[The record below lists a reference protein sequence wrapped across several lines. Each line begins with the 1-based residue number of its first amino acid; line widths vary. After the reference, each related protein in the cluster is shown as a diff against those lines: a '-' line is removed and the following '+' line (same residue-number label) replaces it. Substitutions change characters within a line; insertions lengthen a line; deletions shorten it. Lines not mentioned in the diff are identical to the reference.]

1 MPIPPRPDIMNL
13 DFSVLPSSAS
23 PSEDERDRNT
33 KAAFREI
40 LDFHKKVDMKK
51 VLRDWLDEEGDLIAY
66 NDDEFTRIQDE
77 SPEFYSSAFRAF
89 NQGRNMPPRLQRS
102 NHALRATPPQMQKAD
117 IQLRPAQL
125 EGAGLLCW
133 LEDMHGLAILADDM
147 GVGKTFQL
155 IALMFQNQP
164 SGAEKT
170 TLLVVPAGAITMWKA
185 NLDRF
190 TDILYVEYNT
200 YNKDHLD
207 VKDLVGYDVVLTTYN
222 LIAKQYNN
230 YAERVLDIKAAI
242 QGKTSRRVRLNRH
255 DYVDQQL
262 DIQRPWAPL
271 YGMEFHRVIL
281 DEAHRIR
288 NVRSGQFKAML
299 KLKTHRRI
307 ACSGTIFNNDYTDV
321 GAVLTFLR
329 YQPWCNPSS
338 FARYFL
344 KAKRKKAG
352 SRGGGPR
359 RAQLKHLR
367 GAVFKYTLD
376 GISVRR
382 NKRERFEQKQIVGIE
397 KLDYQKSEHGL
408 DDTIGTF
415 IIDYRS
421 HTEQD
426 AQKKTAELWSRQRSS
441 EEEEDE
447 EEPMDK
453 DKLGAILFARLACIS
468 HLCPDASY
476 SNRGLESEMQLDIA
490 LDRYDYYGDESN
502 IQRVKD
508 ASAFEKARNKVR
520 KAARTEW
527 AKSTK
532 LQEAMSH
539 IKGHLGQNAD
549 LMAPAKPHKIVVYCE
564 YLSALDILEVGIQQ
578 EVPDEPILRID
589 GQSSSKSR
597 DEAIKLFMQDPG
609 HCIVLVTFN
618 AGSEAIDLSSADY
631 VLLLHPIWNPAQ
643 IQQCIARAYRHGQ
656 ERQVKARVL
665 VARSSIETY
674 VYRVQDQKRKKDLL
688 LKTPV
693 NAKTM
698 EQVGSIQDEVDFI
711 EQVPYLINPR
721 FFRLLTM
728 IQLTKIGVG
737 KVQSL
742 ISAGASHAIQDPDL
756 DGNGAPRSV
765 MQSEAEMME
774 NAGRVP
780 LSDNSSSDED
790 DSDVEDA
797 MIETEVTEE

>member
-1 MPIPPRPDIMNL
+1 MNM
-13 DFSVLPSSAS
+13 DFSVVSSTS
-23 PSEDERDRNT
+23 SSSEDERDRNT
-33 KAAFREI
+33 RAAFREI
-40 LDFHKKVDMKK
+40 LDFHKKVDMEK
-51 VLRDWLDEEGDLIAY
+51 VLRDWLDEDGDLIPY
-66 NDDEFTRIQDE
+66 NDDELTRVQDE
-77 SPEFYSSAFRAF
+77 SPEFYTSAFRAF

-102 NHALRATPPQMQKAD
+102 IHSLQATPPQMQKAD

-133 LEDMHGLAILADDM
+133 LEDTHGLAILADDM

-155 IALMFQNQP
+155 MALMFQNQP

-170 TLLVVPAGAITMWKA
+170 TLLVVPAGAIAMWKA
-185 NLDRF
+185 NLERF
-190 TDILYVEYNT
+190 TDISYVEYNT

-207 VKDLVGYDVVLTTYN
+207 VKDLAGCDIVLTTYN
-222 LIAKQYNN
+222 LVAKQYNN

-242 QGKTSRRVRLNRH
+242 QGETWRRVRADR
-255 DYVDQQL
+255 DIMVKQQL

-271 YGMEFHRVIL
+271 YGMAFHRVIL

-299 KLKTHRRI
+299 NLKTRRRI

-321 GAVLTFLR
+321 GAILTFLR

-344 KAKRKKAG
+344 KVKRKKAG
-352 SRGGGPR
+352 SRGGGAR

-382 NKRERFEQKQIVGIE
+382 NKRDKFEEQQIVGIE
-397 KLDYQKSEHGL
+397 KLDYQKSEHVL
-408 DDTIGTF
+408 DDNMGTF
-415 IIDYRS
+415 IIDHRPC
-421 HTEQD
+421 TEQD
-426 AQKKTAELWSRQRSS
+426 AQKKTTELWSRQRSS
-441 EEEEDE
+441 QEDEDEDRDE

-453 DKLGAILFARLACIS
+453 DILGAILFARLACIS
-468 HLCPDASY
+468 NLCPHAGY
-476 SNRGLESEMQLDIA
+476 SNRGLESEMQLDIE
-490 LDRYDYYGDESN
+490 LDRYDFYGDEGN

-508 ASAFEKARNKVR
+508 ASAFENARNRVR

-532 LQEAMSH
+532 LREALSH
-539 IKGHLGQNAD
+539 IKGHLEQNVD
-549 LMAPAKPHKIVVYCE
+549 LMAPAKPHKIAVYCE

-578 EVPDEPILRID
+578 EIPDQPILRID

-597 DEAIKLFMQDPG
+597 NEAIKLFMQDPG

-643 IQQCIARAYRHGQ
+643 IQQCIGRAYRHGQ
-656 ERQVKARVL
+656 KRQVKARVL

-674 VYRVQDQKRKKDLL
+674 VYRIQDQKRKKDLL

-698 EQVGSIQDEVDFI
+698 EQVGSIQGEVEFI
-711 EQVPYLINPR
+711 EKVPYFVYPLL
-721 FFRLLTM
+721 FHLLTM
-728 IQLTKIGVG
+728 TQLTKIGVG
-737 KVQSL
+737 KAQSR
-742 ISAGASHAIQDPDL
+742 ISAGASQATQDPDL
-756 DGNGAPRSV
+756 DGNGTPRSG

-774 NAGRVP
+774 NAGQVP
-780 LSDNSSSDED
+780 PDDSSSSDDD
-790 DSDVEDA
+790 DSGVDSA
-797 MIETEVTEE
+797 MIETEVIEE